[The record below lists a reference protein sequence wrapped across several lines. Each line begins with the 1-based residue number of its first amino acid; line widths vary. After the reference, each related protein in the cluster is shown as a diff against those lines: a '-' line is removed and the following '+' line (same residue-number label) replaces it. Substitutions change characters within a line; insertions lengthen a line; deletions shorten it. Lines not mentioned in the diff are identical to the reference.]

1 MQGLDIAEV
10 AGGVGDEEHIEGLLE
25 VADHTG
31 AFTGKKCR
39 QTLYIVGISVTS
51 ERVPLHGEP
60 LPKQI

>member
-1 MQGLDIAEV
+1 MQGLDIVEV
-10 AGGVGDEEHIEGLLE
+10 AGGVGDEGHVEGLLE

-31 AFTGKKCR
+31 AFA
-39 QTLYIVGISVTS
+39 S

>member
-10 AGGVGDEEHIEGLLE
+10 ARGIGDEEHIEGLLE

-31 AFTGKKCR
+31 AFTGKKRR
-39 QTLYIVGISVTS
+39 QISCVIGVSVTS